1 MVKEIN
7 PKKAI
12 LFVITQAELGGAQKF
27 FLELL
32 PRLDRQKYE
41 VTVAIGEK
49 KRAGTSYFTK
59 TLENQGLKI
68 IRLNWLK
75 RNISFLFLKDWLAV
89 FELRKLIKKLRPDVL
104 FLNSS
109 KAGFIGSFAT
119 VFPHSLKTKNYRLRT
134 IYRIGG
140 WTFNDPWPWWKKQ
153 FWIMLE
159 KISASWKDVII
170 VNNENDLKQAEKLKI
185 KPKDKLTLIYNGLDV
200 YKMNFINKDE
210 ARIKLFE
217 KAARQSAK
225 VFQAKT
231 IIGTIANFYPSKGL
245 DYLIETAEHFKNNNE
260 VVFVIIG
267 DGQERPRLEK
277 MIAEKMLE
285 KKVLLLGQIPDAYR
299 LLPAFDIF
307 LLSSVKEG
315 FPWVILEA
323 MSAKL
328 PIIATKVGAVP
339 EIIEDGKNGILV
351 DPIYP
356 KQMAEKIEE
365 LVNDDHLRQE
375 IGIQA
380 HQTILFKFPLE
391 KMVREIESVTSP

>member
-119 VFPHSLKTKNYRLRT
+119 VFPYSLKTRNYRLRT

-159 KISASWKDVII
+159 KISSSWKDVII

-391 KMVREIESVTSP
+391 KMVREIESVTS